1 MSQRVLRGL
10 AASSGIAAGTV
21 LVVRDVDPDATNG
34 TGGGAADRERARAA
48 LVQVA
53 EELGRL
59 SEAAQA
65 GGRGEE
71 AEILA
76 ANRLMAEDPAL
87 LAEVEQLAETNPA
100 SVAVAQATERHANLL
115 AALDDPYLA
124 ARAADIRQLGKRA
137 VRILVG
143 APTIPQPEQP
153 SIVLARDLGPADV
166 AELELAEG
174 RILGIAL
181 AEGAAT
187 SHVAI
192 MARALGL
199 PLVVALGHELLQADD
214 AETVVLD
221 GDNGVA
227 VLSPTVLVR
236 ERAERA
242 VESLRRERQELA
254 ATRGLPS
261 VTTDGHPV
269 RLLCNAVTA
278 AEIAAGLEAGA
289 DGVGLLRTE
298 LAFLEAHEWP
308 SVPDHLRVLEPALAV
323 LEGRTATVRTL
334 DFGADKTPPFLE
346 GIVERGL
353 ALALA
358 RPSAFL
364 AQLCAILRAGSET
377 QLRILLPL
385 VESASQFETARS
397 LLEEAL
403 FEVDWS
409 GPPPQLGA
417 MIETPAA
424 AEQAGE
430 IAAVADFLSIGTN
443 DLVQYTLRLDRE
455 LPLATAQ
462 AAADPKVLDLIVR
475 IAEAAHAH
483 GRTVEVC
490 GEAAGELPV
499 AVLLVGAGID
509 ELSASPARID
519 ALRGVVRSISAREAA
534 GAVQSALAARSAAA
548 AVDVARE
555 LLRSHGAPEHP
566 GNLAAGQE
574 QRGSVV

>member
-1 MSQRVLRGL
+1 MSQQVLRGL
-10 AASSGIAAGTV
+10 AASSGIAVGSV
-21 LVVRDVDPDATNG
+21 LVVRDVDLDAAQG
-34 TGGGAADRERARAA
+34 TGGGAAERERARAA

-59 SEAAQA
+59 SEAARA

-87 LAEVEQLAETNPA
+87 LAEVEQLAEDIPA
-100 SVAVAQATERHANLL
+100 SAAVAQATERHANLL

-124 ARAADIRQLGKRA
+124 ARATDIRQLGRRA
-137 VRILVG
+137 ARILLGV
-143 APTIPQPEQP
+143 PTIPQPDQP
-153 SIVLARDLGPADV
+153 AIVLARDLGPADV

-214 AETVVLD
+214 SETLVLD

-227 VLSPTVLVR
+227 VISPTPSVR

-242 VESLRRERQELA
+242 VESLKQERRELA

-261 VTTDGHPV
+261 VTTDGHSI

-278 AEIAAGLEAGA
+278 SEIAAGLEAGA
-289 DGVGLLRTE
+289 EGVGLLRTE
-298 LAFLEAHEWP
+298 LAFLEAPEWP
-308 SVPDHLRVLEPALAV
+308 SLADHLQLLEPALAV
-323 LEGRTATVRTL
+323 LDGRTATVRTL

-346 GIVERGL
+346 GIAERGL

-358 RPSAFL
+358 LPSAFL
-364 AQLCAILRAGSET
+364 AQLCAILRAGRET
-377 QLRILLPL
+377 QLRIMLPL
-385 VESASQFETARS
+385 VESASQFETAR
-397 LLEEAL
+397 LLFDEAL

-417 MIETPAA
+417 MIETPDAA
-424 AEQAGE
+424 AQAGE

-443 DLVQYTLRLDRE
+443 DLVQYTLGLDRE

-462 AAADPKVLDLIVR
+462 AAADPAVLDLIVR
-475 IAEAAHAH
+475 IADAAHAQ

-499 AVLLVGAGID
+499 AVLLIGAGID

-534 GAVQSALAARSAAA
+534 DAVQSALAAQSAAG
-548 AVDVARE
+548 AVDVALD
-555 LLRSHGAPEHP
+555 LLRATGTAEAAA
-566 GNLAAGQE
+566 NLAAIPG
-574 QRGSVV
+574 RRDPVV